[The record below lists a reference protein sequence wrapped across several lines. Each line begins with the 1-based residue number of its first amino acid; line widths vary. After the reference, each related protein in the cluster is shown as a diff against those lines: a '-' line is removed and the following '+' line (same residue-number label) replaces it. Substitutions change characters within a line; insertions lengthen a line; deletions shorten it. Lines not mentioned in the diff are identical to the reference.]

1 MAGTRFSRG
10 FQRMNPQ
17 PPAFFFKRVDRCGHL
32 FYFIPAFRLAASL
45 SRALDHVDSTLR
57 LRAIALALR
66 GEGSVESTLVLSG
79 PAYATGLRS
88 TPTLSSSMP
97 ITSP

>member
-45 SRALDHVDSTLR
+45 SPALDHVDSTLR

-66 GEGSVESTLVLSG
+66 GDGSVESTLVLSG
-79 PAYATGLRS
+79 TE
-88 TPTLSSSMP
+88 
-97 ITSP
+97 